1 MLRAGGVTHRRTAI
15 SLRILKAGIL
25 DVSIVQPRG
34 APGDADGAS
43 VTLAAEV
50 SGTASGRPAKRAWHV
65 SIFRTRALVPIVIGL
80 GSLLAGALYTWFV
93 GEDVNWDWQNYHEYN
108 VWALVNGRYAID
120 ALPAGFQTYFNP
132 TVYFPVYY
140 LRHLLPLP
148 YGLMILGAVHGL
160 NLLLIYFLSR
170 ALLRDAATSWAIGAS
185 ILIAAVGPMTLS
197 EVGTSFSD
205 ILTAL
210 PIVGGCILIL
220 SADGRHGRYVLA
232 GLLIGAAVGLKLT
245 NVVYALG
252 AAAAVLAATRPL
264 TATLCLGVGGAIGA
278 LATGGAWGLM
288 LWRELGNPIF
298 PLFNAVFRSP
308 ELVPMNI
315 MDWQFSPRGYLDA
328 LAYPF
333 YWLLGDNRSSEY
345 PFRDARF
352 AVAMVLILFA
362 IGRSLI
368 IRAAIFTQRDIQFL
382 LFFTVSYAMWLILFA
397 IQRYAIVLELLCA
410 PLIVLLIARSLAGR
424 PDASLPHASA
434 MRANSVMA
442 ATAVLIALWSQPG
455 DWFRRPW
462 SNPYN
467 PTIAKPLEQPA
478 AYFLL
483 DKPLAYVTTLLPP
496 ASRFYQIADIAMP
509 IVPDGEFDRRIRTA
523 LKNPLPGGAWELHTR
538 GKPIREQLLERYGLQ
553 VDASKSCVEIEGAWL
568 GTTIE
573 ACPLVARER

>member
-1 MLRAGGVTHRRTAI
+1 
-15 SLRILKAGIL
+15 
-25 DVSIVQPRG
+25 
-34 APGDADGAS
+34 
-43 VTLAAEV
+43 VTLAADV
-50 SGTASGRPAKRAWHV
+50 SRTDTGRPAYRAWQLPILQTKAV
-65 SIFRTRALVPIVIGL
+65 APIVIAL
-80 GSLLAGALYTWFV
+80 GSLLAGAIYTWFA

-108 VWALVNGRYAID
+108 VWALINGRYAVD

-148 YGLMILGAVHGL
+148 YGFMILGAVHGL

-170 ALLRDAATSWAIGAS
+170 VLLREAATAWAIGSS
-185 ILIAAVGPMTLS
+185 ILMAAVGPMTLS

-210 PIVGGCILIL
+210 PIVAGCILIL
-220 SADGRHGRYVLA
+220 SADGSRHGRYVLA
-232 GLLIGAAVGLKLT
+232 GLLLGAAVGLKLT

-264 TATLCLGVGGAIGA
+264 TATICLGVGGVVGA

-298 PLFNAVFRSP
+298 PLFNAVFQSR

-315 MDWQFSPRGYLDA
+315 MDWQFMPRGYLDA

-333 YWLLGDNRSSEY
+333 YWMLGDNRSSEY

-352 AVAMVLILFA
+352 AVAMVLILFG
-362 IGRSLI
+362 IGRSLV

-382 LFFTVSYAMWLILFA
+382 LFFAVSYATWLSLFS

-410 PLIVLLIARSLAGR
+410 PLIILVISRSLAGQ
-424 PDASLPHASA
+424 PGASLLRASA
-434 MRANSVMA
+434 GHLNSVMA
-442 ATAVLIALWSQPG
+442 ATALLIALWSQPG

-467 PTIAKPLEQPA
+467 PGISKPLDQPA

-483 DKPLAYVTTLLPP
+483 DKPLSYIAPLLPP
-496 ASRFYQIADIAMP
+496 QSRFYQIADIAMP
-509 IVPDGEFDRRIRTA
+509 IVPDGEFDHRIRIA

-538 GKPIREQLLERYGLQ
+538 GKPIREQLLQRYGLR
-553 VDASKSCVEIEGAWL
+553 VDASRSCVEIEGAWL
-568 GTTIE
+568 GTAIE

>member
-1 MLRAGGVTHRRTAI
+1 MAI
-15 SLRILKAGIL
+15 A
-25 DVSIVQPRG
+25 
-34 APGDADGAS
+34 
-43 VTLAAEV
+43 
-50 SGTASGRPAKRAWHV
+50 
-65 SIFRTRALVPIVIGL
+65 L
-80 GSLLAGALYTWFV
+80 GSLLAGAIYTWFA

-108 VWALVNGRYAID
+108 VWAVINGRYGLD

-160 NLLLIYFLSR
+160 NLLLIYFLIR
-170 ALLRDAATSWAIGAS
+170 VLLREAATASAIGAS

-210 PIVGGCILIL
+210 PILAGCILIL
-220 SADGRHGRYVLA
+220 SADGSRHGRYILA

-252 AAAAVLAATRPL
+252 AAAAVLAASRPL
-264 TATLCLGVGGAIGA
+264 KATLCLGFGGAVGA

-288 LWRELGNPIF
+288 LWREMGNPVF
-298 PLFNAVFRSP
+298 PLFNAVFQSP
-308 ELVPMNI
+308 ELVPANI
-315 MDWQFSPRGYLDA
+315 MDWQFLPRGMLDA

-333 YWLLGDNRSSEY
+333 YWLVGDNRSSEY

-352 AVAMVLILFA
+352 AVATVLIVLG
-362 IGRSLI
+362 IGRSLVT
-368 IRAAIFTQRDIQFL
+368 RTDIFTRRDVQFL
-382 LFFTVSYAMWLILFA
+382 LFFAVSYATWLALFA

-410 PLIVLLIARSLAGR
+410 PLIVLLIHRGI
-424 PDASLPHASA
+424 
-434 MRANSVMA
+434 A
-442 ATAVLIALWSQPG
+442 ATAGSASTGASSVRMNAVMLAVAMAVALWSQPG

-467 PTIAKPLEQPA
+467 PTISKSLEQPA
-478 AYFLL
+478 VYLLL
-483 DKPLAYVTTLLPP
+483 DKPLAYVAPLLPP
-496 ASRFYQIADIAMP
+496 QSRFYQIADIALP
-509 IVPDGEFDRRIRTA
+509 IMPDGEFDRRIRTA

-538 GKPIREQLLERYGLQ
+538 GKPIREPLLERYGLR
-553 VDASKSCVEIEGAWL
+553 VDASRSCVEIEGAQL
-568 GTTIE
+568 TTAIE
-573 ACPLVARER
+573 ACPLVAREK

>member
-1 MLRAGGVTHRRTAI
+1 VTHVAEF
-15 SLRILKAGIL
+15 AG
-25 DVSIVQPRG
+25 S
-34 APGDADGAS
+34 DA
-43 VTLAAEV
+43 
-50 SGTASGRPAKRAWHV
+50 GRPANRAWQTP
-65 SIFRTRALVPIVIGL
+65 SLQTNILVPMAVAL
-80 GSLLAGALYTWFV
+80 GSLLAGAIYTWFA

-108 VWALVNGRYAID
+108 VWAVLNGRYAID

-148 YGLMILGAVHGL
+148 AGLMILGAVHGL
-160 NLLLIYFLSR
+160 NLLLVYFLIR
-170 ALLRDAATSWAIGAS
+170 VLLREAATMWAIASS

-210 PIVGGCILIL
+210 PILAGCFLIL
-220 SADGRHGRYVLA
+220 SADGSHHGRYVLA
-232 GLLIGAAVGLKLT
+232 GLLLGAAVGLKLT

-264 TATLCLGVGGAIGA
+264 TATICLGLGGAVGA

-288 LWRELGNPIF
+288 LWREMGNPIF
-298 PLFNAVFRSP
+298 PLFNAVFRSK

-315 MDWQFSPRGYLDA
+315 MDWQFMPRGILDA

-333 YWLLGDNRSSEY
+333 YWLVGDNRSSEY

-352 AVAMVLILFA
+352 AVAMVLILFG

-368 IRAAIFTQRDIQFL
+368 TRATIFTRRDIQL
-382 LFFTVSYAMWLILFA
+382 LAFFAVSYAAWLALFS

-410 PLIVLLIARSLAGR
+410 PLIILMISRCLAGR
-424 PDASLPHASA
+424 TGASSRGVAP
-434 MRANSVMA
+434 SVRVNAAMA
-442 ATAVLIALWSQPG
+442 ATALLIALWSQPG

-467 PTIAKPLEQPA
+467 PTISKQLEQPA

-483 DKPLAYVTTLLPP
+483 DKPLSYVAPLLPSQ
-496 ASRFYQIADIAMP
+496 SRFYQIADIAMP
-509 IVPDGEFDRRIRTA
+509 IMPDGAFDRRIRTA

-538 GKPIREQLLERYGLQ
+538 GKPIREPLLERYGLRM
-553 VDASKSCVEIEGAWL
+553 DASRPCVEIEGAQL
-568 GTTIE
+568 ATAIE
-573 ACPLVARER
+573 ACPLVARAR